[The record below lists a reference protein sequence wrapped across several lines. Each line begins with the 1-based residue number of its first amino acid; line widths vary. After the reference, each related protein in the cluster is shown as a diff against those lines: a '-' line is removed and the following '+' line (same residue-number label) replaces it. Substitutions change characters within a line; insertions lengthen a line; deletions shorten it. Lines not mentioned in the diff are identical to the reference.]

1 MKDYFVTLAA
11 VVFVIGC
18 ARLSV
23 QGAKEPIKVDISMRL
38 DVYQHV
44 EKDIDAIESMVSGE
58 KNRDKGKPEGKQS
71 LLRILVN
78 NAYAQEGL
86 SPEVEQAA
94 LRRKNRIDE
103 LYAFEEKGIVGEN
116 KLGMVELRDSS
127 QRSDSVNQLINAEN
141 NDRMVIYKSVADK
154 NNTSIEDV
162 QKLYAKRLQNDTP
175 AGTPIEVLNP
185 SSGSYEWKIK

>member
-44 EKDIDAIESMVSGE
+44 EKDIDAIEGIVSGE
-58 KNRDKGKPEGKQS
+58 KNKNKGKPDGKQS
-71 LLRILVN
+71 LLGIFMN

-94 LRRKNRIDE
+94 LRRKDRIDA
-103 LYAFEEKGIVGEN
+103 LYALEKSGAAGEN
-116 KLGMVELRDSS
+116 KLGMVEIRDSS
-127 QRSDSVNQLINAEN
+127 GVSDSVNQLINSEN
-141 NDRMVIYKSVADK
+141 SDRLVIYKSVADK
-154 NNTSIEDV
+154 NNTSLEDV
-162 QKLYAKRLQNDTP
+162 QKLYAKRLRNDAP
-175 AGTPIEVLNP
+175 AGTPIEVLNQ
-185 SSGSYEWKIK
+185 SSGSYEWKVK